1 MTPPEILVTAAGV
14 YLALGFLFA
23 IPFAWVG
30 SAKVD
35 PDARG
40 ASWGFRL
47 LVIPGAALL
56 WPLMAKRWAT
66 AAQPPEGPPAERTPH
81 KRAIQGGDS

>member
-1 MTPPEILVTAAGV
+1 MTLPEILVTAVGA

-23 IPFAWVG
+23 IPFALIG

-40 ASWGFRL
+40 ASWGFRV
-47 LVIPGAALL
+47 LVIPGATLL

-66 AAQPPEGPPAERTPH
+66 GAQPREERTPH
-81 KRAIQGGDS
+81 KRAIEGGKS

>member
-1 MTPPEILVTAAGV
+1 MTLPEILVTAAGA

-23 IPFAWVG
+23 IAFALVG

-66 AAQPPEGPPAERTPH
+66 GAQPPEERTPH
-81 KRAIQGGDS
+81 KRAIQGGES

>member
-1 MTPPEILVTAAGV
+1 MTPPEILVTAAGA

-23 IPFAWVG
+23 VPFAWVG
-30 SAKVD
+30 SARVD

-40 ASWGFRL
+40 ASWGFRI
-47 LVIPGAALL
+47 LVIPGATLL

-66 AAQPPEGPPAERTPH
+66 GAQPPEEGTPH
-81 KRAIQGGDS
+81 KRAIRGGDS